1 MPSLMRITR
10 LVREFLTSSTA
21 IVTASIVAATVS
33 SGTVSAKRAQTPSP
47 LFPCNGGLETR
58 SGKRE
63 DEHVEAEIPFEKL
76 FKAGL
81 NIPYSD
87 LLVMDQIAF
96 TRGGYD
102 AVRLWDGSDAEALNA
117 MNKEE
122 RHNYFTRL
130 LNESKIGAAL
140 QKDVWDQN
148 GHLYNFEKRF
158 KTPHSVYESLH
169 SRPNAPSDI
178 AGISDLIRY
187 SAIFDTRSYTDSTL
201 KILNEMQNKGYLLRS
216 VWNAWCDNQYP
227 YNAVNVTLESPEDGL
242 FEIQFHTPEGAV
254 INDGTHKMYE
264 KRRLYRKGSPEY
276 LSLLKEQREA
286 AASIEVPQNIEAIAT
301 FNHAS

>member
-1 MPSLMRITR
+1 MRITR

-63 DEHVEAEIPFEKL
+63 DEHFEAEIPFEKL

-130 LNESKIGAAL
+130 LNESKIGATYGIKTDISTILKSAL
-140 QKDVWDQN
+140 
-148 GHLYNFEKRF
+148 
-158 KTPHSVYESLH
+158 
-169 SRPNAPSDI
+169 
-178 AGISDLIRY
+178 
-187 SAIFDTRSYTDSTL
+187 
-201 KILNEMQNKGYLLRS
+201 
-216 VWNAWCDNQYP
+216 
-227 YNAVNVTLESPEDGL
+227 
-242 FEIQFHTPEGAV
+242 
-254 INDGTHKMYE
+254 
-264 KRRLYRKGSPEY
+264 KRRIQCTKACIVAPMRPRT
-276 LSLLKEQREA
+276 LLA
-286 AASIEVPQNIEAIAT
+286 
-301 FNHAS
+301 